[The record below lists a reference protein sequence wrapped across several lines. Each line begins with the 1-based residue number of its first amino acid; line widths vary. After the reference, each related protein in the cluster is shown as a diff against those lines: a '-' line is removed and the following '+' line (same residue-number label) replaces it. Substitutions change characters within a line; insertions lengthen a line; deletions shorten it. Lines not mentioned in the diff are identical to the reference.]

1 MDCQKEERYI
11 RRVGKRKEKK
21 NRYDIQMINRKK
33 KGEIKAE
40 SAFQLKKLLHCYLTL
55 IYNPV
60 RQK

>member
-21 NRYDIQMINRKK
+21 NRYDIQMINRKN

-40 SAFQLKKLLHCYLTL
+40 RA
-55 IYNPV
+55 
-60 RQK
+60 